1 MYYLALDNLFI
12 YITFSTAEERAKS
25 KVEITYN
32 EQCTLQ
38 NQVRYIYNTYQ
49 NKYDLLFV

>member
-1 MYYLALDNLFI
+1 MYYLVFDNSFI
-12 YITFSTAEERAKS
+12 YITFSTAEEHARTEE
-25 KVEITYN
+25 EITYN

-38 NQVRYIYNTYQ
+38 NQVRYIHNTYQ